1 MPAKRKSTKA
11 PGGKAPSRLAR
22 TVGGL
27 SLAAFVAFVSHV
39 TGTLERVIGWFM
51 GDGATQQNSI
61 NSTNNQGTIQQ
72 IEIGGSNNRSVI
84 GNSNVID
91 QSQGKKTIIQSNSP
105 GARALMLDAPNN
117 TGTIN
122 ISQGD
127 LHVTNAPLPGTNVF
141 VPFSDELS
149 GIIRTNFM
157 VLRAVQSVSDE
168 HLRVKFCASEGLPLA
183 LQTASMFAELA
194 REAELVADAAWT
206 MTSDPRIL
214 TNTAP
219 IVLFYPASLRE
230 PAIAFGHAIS
240 PVLGDSGQKIT
251 INRVLSGLDFPEIR
265 VWLLREPRFSTNGQL
280 LFPERP

>member
-1 MPAKRKSTKA
+1 MPAKRKSS
-11 PGGKAPSRLAR
+11 KAPSGKTPSRIKR

-27 SLAAFVAFVSHV
+27 SLAAIVAFVSHA

-72 IEIGGSNNRSVI
+72 IEIGGTNNRPVI

-91 QSQGKKTIIQSNSP
+91 QSQGKKSIIQSNSP
-105 GARALMLDAPNN
+105 GARALMLDAQNN

-122 ISQGD
+122 INQGD

-157 VLRAVQSVSDE
+157 VLRDLQSASDE

-194 REAELVADAAWT
+194 KQAELVTDAAWT
-206 MTSDPRIL
+206 KTFDPRIL

-240 PVLGDSGQKIT
+240 PAFGDSGQEVT
-251 INRVLSGLDFPEIR
+251 INRVLSGLDLSEIW
-265 VWLLREPRFSTNGQL
+265 VWLLREPRFSANGQL
-280 LFPERP
+280 LFPQ